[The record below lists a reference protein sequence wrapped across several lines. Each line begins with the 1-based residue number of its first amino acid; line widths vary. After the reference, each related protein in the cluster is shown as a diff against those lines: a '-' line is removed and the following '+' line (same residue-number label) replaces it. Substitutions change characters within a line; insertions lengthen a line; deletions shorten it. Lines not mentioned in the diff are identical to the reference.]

1 MVKSVETEELSEYYD
16 EREFV
21 KQEINPL
28 LTEIYRKCSERNIP
42 CIFLVESRNDEENIT
57 ESSGGVLPRNRK
69 SPRMK
74 ALATLLRD
82 DEAVAKMGML
92 AAALMEN
99 DDEHL

>member
-1 MVKSVETEELSEYYD
+1 MVKPIETEEPTEYFD
-16 EREFV
+16 EHEFV
-21 KQEINPL
+21 QREIDPL
-28 LTEIYRKCSERNIP
+28 LAEIHRKCSERNIP
-42 CIFLVESRNDEENIT
+42 CIFLVESSNDEENIT
-57 ESSGGVLPRNRK
+57 ESCGGVLPRNRK

-74 ALATLLRD
+74 VLATLLRD